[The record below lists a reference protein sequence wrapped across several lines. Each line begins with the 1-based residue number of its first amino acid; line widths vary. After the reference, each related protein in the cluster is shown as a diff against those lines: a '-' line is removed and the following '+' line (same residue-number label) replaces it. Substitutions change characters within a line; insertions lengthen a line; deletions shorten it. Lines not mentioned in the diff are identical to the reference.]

1 MHFTHGNPPESTCKS
16 DFVHSTSDLKTQ
28 NRLTAFT
35 RSLKLI
41 FSPSREDTCKSTFLI
56 TPARDTWKGTAKAAV
71 DQKGSGESAQQPGL
85 KDRNSPSSAVSPRL
99 PQGLGMGAGPARA
112 SPACGQ
118 QIVATSSWAEDWLLA
133 QPVVPSP
140 SSPTPPPP
148 RRLRTA
154 TSSSLFSSSLVP
166 SAKRRE

>member
-1 MHFTHGNPPESTCKS
+1 MVSEQCCWNRAFIRSQECSLCVHFTHGNPPESTCKS

-85 KDRNSPSSAVSPRL
+85 KDRNSPSSPSRPAFPRDSVWGPGRPGRL
-99 PQGLGMGAGPARA
+99 LRAGN
-112 SPACGQ
+112 
-118 QIVATSSWAEDWLLA
+118 
-133 QPVVPSP
+133 
-140 SSPTPPPP
+140 
-148 RRLRTA
+148 
-154 TSSSLFSSSLVP
+154 
-166 SAKRRE
+166 K